1 MSSKRIDMDALKD
14 FAAEL
19 LPPGEPSDDAECI
32 SAATQA
38 AAERVA
44 QAIAGSRPD

>member
-19 LPPGEPSDDAECI
+19 LPPGEPSDDAAFLGECI
-32 SAATQA
+32 LIAALLITDA
-38 AAERVA
+38 IER
-44 QAIAGSRPD
+44 AG